1 MKARTRQEEIEQ
13 EIIERSV
20 QVKFDEKKV
29 WVDLPFLKDPDLSL
43 SQRHN
48 AQDNYDQALKVFKQQ
63 ACKPLENRHIVQP
76 SPVPDD
82 LNLTDMNQVPV
93 GSQVGR
99 VQDRQVVHPLPT
111 PDNPGRSISVCA
123 DGNSVLSNKDEIIFM
138 LMTIGFILMTQIVD
152 TSIVELIHMLSPWMF
167 ICRFQFYWFGHSS
180 MEGLSCLLLT
190 YQFQLLTSSLGLS
203 YRLTPSSG
211 NWGNAGASWPY
222 WVQVS
227 VYYFRTWSMIGH
239 TVCVALSQLLRSM
252 DDDFVRPLGRAEY
265 CARCCTWTTYLNTSI
280 VLLPRSSC
288 LDDLVT
294 WALPL

>member
-1 MKARTRQEEIEQ
+1 
-13 EIIERSV
+13 
-20 QVKFDEKKV
+20 
-29 WVDLPFLKDPDLSL
+29 
-43 SQRHN
+43 
-48 AQDNYDQALKVFKQQ
+48 
-63 ACKPLENRHIVQP
+63 
-76 SPVPDD
+76 
-82 LNLTDMNQVPV
+82 MNQVPV

-167 ICRFQFYWFGHSS
+167 IFRFQFYWFGHSS

-211 NWGNAGASWPY
+211 NWGNTGASWPY
-222 WVQVS
+222 WVQVL
-227 VYYFRTWSMIGH
+227 VYYFRIWSMIGH
-239 TVCVALSQLLRSM
+239 TVCVALLQFLKSM
-252 DDDFVRPLGRAEY
+252 DDDFVRPLGRAGY

-280 VLLPRSSC
+280 VLLLRSSC

-294 WALPL
+294 WGFALVMRGRRPMNDFIFIS

>member
-1 MKARTRQEEIEQ
+1 MDIVPVPTIQQSLADID
-13 EIIERSV
+13 
-20 QVKFDEKKV
+20 QV
-29 WVDLPFLKDPDLSL
+29 STG
-43 SQRHN
+43 SQTGG
-48 AQDNYDQALKVFKQQ
+48 AQDSHV
-63 ACKPLENRHIVQP
+63 VQP

-111 PDNPGRSISVCA
+111 PDNPGRSISVWA

-167 ICRFQFYWFGHSS
+167 IFRFQFYWFGHSS

-211 NWGNAGASWPY
+211 NWGNTGASWPY
-222 WVQVS
+222 WVQVL
-227 VYYFRTWSMIGH
+227 VYYFRIWSMIGH
-239 TVCVALSQLLRSM
+239 TVCVALLQFLKSM